1 MTTVR
6 GLGGYGSAHPAGIFS
21 DLSVDGPVIGTL
33 VVILDRG
40 VGSQDVEHP
49 RSMYLLTSV

>member
-1 MTTVR
+1 MTAVAPR

-40 VGSQDVEHP
+40 VGS
-49 RSMYLLTSV
+49 

>member
-1 MTTVR
+1 MTTIAPR

-40 VGSQDVEHP
+40 VRDVRHP
-49 RSMYLLTSV
+49 RSLQLLTSV